1 MKKLL
6 RNENGSVIA
15 LAAAGLA
22 VLVTISA
29 VAIDYARY
37 TNINTKFSAAAD
49 NALLS
54 AAASAR
60 TQDASQVARN
70 FFRANFMDE
79 MGNSFQLSE
88 LTVSGSPTEASWEIQ
103 VGGAYEPLFGSMIG
117 MDQIELSHSARVVWD
132 TSKLIEVVFAVD
144 TSSSMCMN
152 VNRSRSLSGTFIME
166 YQPDES
172 CKKLNAMKESL
183 RYVVQNAFA
192 PLEVEGGPLF
202 KIGIVPFNHKVR
214 LPRPGNVPEPLSY
227 IETTHAKGSNTYYTD
242 LADAEPLAPVVPL
255 TGIHSSGEI
264 TGLINQIDA
273 ITQSPLGLGWTRSNI
288 GLLTSALMLDPDY
301 NNSFGGLRPER
312 IGSEDTE
319 KVVVLMTDGANIGC
333 CFAAH
338 PEGNFNNQYLYLY
351 EVDNAHM
358 AGIEK
363 HPNMT
368 RWQTQYGIQNE
379 GVCDQMK
386 TAGITIYSVVFDVD
400 DRDPGGRAIKDTLR
414 RCSSNKQFFFDVAN
428 AEELKLAYETI
439 AQSFIRL
446 RVDQ

>member
-6 RNENGSVIA
+6 RNEKGSVIV

-29 VAIDYARY
+29 VAIDYANY
-37 TNINTKFSAAAD
+37 TNVNTKFSAAAD

-60 TQDASQVARN
+60 TQSPADVAKN

-79 MGNSFQLSE
+79 MGSSFELKQLS
-88 LTVSGSPTEASWEIQ
+88 VSSDPNGLSWNIDAAGS
-103 VGGAYEPLFGSMIG
+103 YEPLFGGVIG
-117 MDQIELSHSARVVWD
+117 MDRIELSHSARVVWD

-144 TSSSMCMN
+144 TSSSMCMD
-152 VNRSRSLSGTFIME
+152 VKRSRSSSGTFVME
-166 YQPDES
+166 YQPDAS

-183 RYVVQNAFA
+183 RYVVQHAFA

-214 LPRPGNVPEPLSY
+214 LPNLGNIPLPLAQ
-227 IETTHAKGSNTYYTD
+227 IETTHAKGSPAYYTN
-242 LADAEPLAPVVPL
+242 LEDAEPLAPVVPL
-255 TGIHSSGEI
+255 TGIHTNGEI
-264 TGLINQIDA
+264 TSLVGKIDA
-273 ITQSPLGLGWTRSNI
+273 ISQSPLGLGWTRSNI

-312 IGSEDTE
+312 IGSNDIE

-338 PEGNFNNQYLYLY
+338 PEGNFDNQYLYLY

-358 AGIEK
+358 SGMSN
-363 HPNMT
+363 HPNLT

-386 TAGITIYSVVFDVD
+386 QAGITIYSVVFDVD
-400 DRDPGGRAIKDTLR
+400 DRDPGGAEIKETLR
-414 RCSSNKQFFFDVAN
+414 RCSSNKQFFFDVKN
-428 AEELKLAYETI
+428 SKELKLAYETI

-446 RVDQ
+446 RVDE